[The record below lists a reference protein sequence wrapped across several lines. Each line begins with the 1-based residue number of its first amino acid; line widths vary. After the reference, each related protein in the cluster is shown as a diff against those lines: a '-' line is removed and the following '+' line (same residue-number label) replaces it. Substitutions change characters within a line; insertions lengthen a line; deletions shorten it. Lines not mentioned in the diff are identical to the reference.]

1 MIWLYRLGWLLFFPF
16 LWLVSLGNKKLKA
29 GMTGRIQGWNRLQ
42 QALSQKLNA
51 HKRFWLHCSS
61 AGELEQALPLLE
73 RLREMEPLAFIAL
86 TCFSSSGFRAVQAE
100 CHRRSTAALPIPWD
114 FADYLPW
121 DFPWS
126 TRRFLKTLQPTLG
139 ILIQREFWPE
149 LLTQCHQEQIPLFLA
164 AASLR
169 TYPKAVLQPF
179 YRWSFQQFTK
189 AGTIDVQT
197 QQWIQHLAPQL
208 NVQVLGDP
216 RAERV
221 LQRRVQFSSQSSW
234 SHSLRSLPV
243 FIGASLWEED
253 FSALLP
259 TLCAVKQWLPEV
271 RLILVPHEPIEPRL
285 LKWESR
291 IKALGFSSLRWS
303 EFLLG
308 SEQVPDVIFVDQVGF
323 LAELYSLA
331 TWVFVGGSFKKR
343 VHNIFEPL
351 AYNCILVTGPYIG
364 NSPEASELHLLG
376 GLIVASSPE
385 ELIQVTQPLVLN
397 PEKQALV
404 RRKAQEFLQG
414 KQECSA
420 RYLQAILPQ

>member
-1 MIWLYRLGWLLFFPF
+1 MIWLYRTSWLLFFPF
-16 LWLVSLGNKKLKA
+16 LWIVSFGNKKLRE
-29 GMTGRIQGWNRLQ
+29 GMRGRIQGWNRLQ
-42 QALSQKLNA
+42 QSLAQKPHA
-51 HKRFWLHCSS
+51 HKRFWVHCAS

-73 RLREMEPLAFIAL
+73 RVREAEPQAFIAL
-86 TCFSSSGFRAVQAE
+86 TCFSPSAFRAVQAE
-100 CHRRSTAALPIPWD
+100 RQRRSTAALSIPWD

-126 TRRFLKTLQPTLG
+126 TRRFLRTLQPTLG

-149 LLTQCHQEQIPLFLA
+149 LLTQCHQQRVPLFLA

-169 TYPKAVLQPF
+169 TYPQPILRPF
-179 YRWSFQQFTK
+179 YKWSFRHFTL

-221 LQRRVQFSSQSSW
+221 LQRRKQFLSQSSW
-234 SHSLRSLPV
+234 SSSLRSWPI

-259 TLCAVKQWLPEV
+259 TLRAAKQWLPQLRFV
-271 RLILVPHEPIEPRL
+271 LVPHEPNESRL

-291 IKALGFSSLRWS
+291 IQAAGFSSRRWT
-303 EFLLG
+303 EFLTEP
-308 SEQVPDVIFVDQVGF
+308 EQLPDVIFVDQVGF

-351 AYNCILVTGPYIG
+351 AYNCILITGPHIR

-376 GLIVASSPE
+376 GLTVASSPA
-385 ELIQVTQPLVLN
+385 ELIQVTQPLFLN
-397 PEKQALV
+397 PEKQADA
-404 RRKAQEFLQG
+404 RRQAHEFLQA
-414 KQECSA
+414 KQACSA
-420 RYLQAILPQ
+420 RYLQVILPQ